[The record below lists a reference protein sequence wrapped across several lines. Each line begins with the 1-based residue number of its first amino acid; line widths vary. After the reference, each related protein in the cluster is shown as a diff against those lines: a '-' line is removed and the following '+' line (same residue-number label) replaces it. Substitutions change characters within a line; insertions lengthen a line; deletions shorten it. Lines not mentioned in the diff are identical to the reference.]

1 MQHKHDAQH
10 EALMNMKQL
19 RLELR
24 AWANWWLRHE
34 YGKGYAACSSCDRLK
49 DPITYG
55 TTVSERDINPPPGV
69 IRYDRRIEQ
78 LAPECRRAIR
88 AQYLCRGKWALL
100 DFDSRKSF
108 VFWLRRAEIGLI
120 TMIS

>member
-1 MQHKHDAQH
+1 M
-10 EALMNMKQL
+10 
-19 RLELR
+19 
-24 AWANWWLRHE
+24 
-34 YGKGYAACSSCDRLK
+34 
-49 DPITYG
+49 
-55 TTVSERDINPPPGV
+55 SERDINPPPWV

-108 VFWLRRAEIGLI
+108 VFWLRRAELAILSS
-120 TMIS
+120 TNF